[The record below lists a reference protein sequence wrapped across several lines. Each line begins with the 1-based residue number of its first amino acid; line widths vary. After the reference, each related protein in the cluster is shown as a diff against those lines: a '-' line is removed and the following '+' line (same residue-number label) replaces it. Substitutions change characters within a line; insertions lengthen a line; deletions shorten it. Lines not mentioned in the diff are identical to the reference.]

1 MVILVI
7 QRTCHK
13 ILFVNKLTITVL
25 ECIFDVVDFNEKYQE
40 STFILFLHHKNLV
53 TDEY

>member
-13 ILFVNKLTITVL
+13 ILFVNKLTTVL